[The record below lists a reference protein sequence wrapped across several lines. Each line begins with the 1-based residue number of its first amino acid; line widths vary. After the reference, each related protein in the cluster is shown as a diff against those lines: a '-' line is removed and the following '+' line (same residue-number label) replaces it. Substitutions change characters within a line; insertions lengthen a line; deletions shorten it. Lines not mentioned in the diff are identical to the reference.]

1 MGSFWCFIV
10 DEVCLFQ
17 SFPSSSPTEALA
29 EVEKKESSLTSLP
42 TEARFMKTKN
52 FTKAKVSLPLPYLVS
67 IQKDNWQL
75 FWERDL
81 KELFQEISPIRDYA
95 GKELELWFL
104 DYKLD
109 EPKYKTD
116 LEAKQNNDSFE
127 APLRARTK
135 LVNLKTKEIKEQE
148 IFLCDFPLMTERGT
162 FIVNGVERVT
172 VAQLIRS
179 PGAFFTSQ
187 RVGGRNN
194 FGAKIIP
201 NRGAWLEFETE
212 SSGAIGVKI
221 DRRRK
226 IMATTILRA
235 FGIDKDESIKETF
248 QDVDRGEIKHIEE
261 TLKRDTT
268 HNQAEAFVEI
278 YQRLRPGDLATPDT
292 ARELIE
298 NMFFNFER
306 YDLSKVGRWRMWQ
319 RLPKL
324 KSKTELPSP
333 REANKEKKR
342 TSSSSPSKGQKLDE
356 EIKVEDRVLRL
367 EDVVAVLKEIIRLNN
382 TPGAGPDQIDH
393 LGNRRVRT
401 LNELLQN
408 RLRVGLMRMERII
421 KDRMSTLDIYTLT
434 PIQMINPRPFMAVVK
449 EFFTSSQMSQF
460 MDNENPLAELEHKR
474 RLSSTGPG
482 GLTRERA
489 GFEVRDVQPSHYGR
503 ICPIQTPEGPNIGLV
518 GHMASFARIN
528 QYGFLETPYFK
539 VEKGKVTSQIHY
551 LNAYEE
557 EKYNIAS
564 GAVPINDDG
573 YIVSEKVEARIKGE
587 PGVVERD
594 KIDYIDVSSE
604 QSISIATS
612 CIPFLQN
619 NDANR
624 ALMGSNMQRQSV
636 PLFKPEPPLVATG
649 VEKKVAQD
657 SGQVIVAEED
667 GIVTEVDA
675 NHIIIKIQNP
685 KTELPFMEAKVK
697 KRTKSSSSSK
707 IQSKRYDLRTFNRT
721 NQYTCFHQKPIVK
734 KGKIVEKGD
743 ILTDGGAI
751 AQGSLALGQNIL
763 VAFMPWRGGNFE
775 DSIIIS
781 ERLVK
786 DDTYVSIHI
795 ERFACDVRETKLGP
809 EITTPD
815 IPNVSE
821 EKLKDLDGEGI
832 IRVGA
837 EVGPNDILVGKI
849 SPKGEADL
857 TAEER
862 LLRAIFGEKAR
873 EVKDTSL
880 SMEHGKRG
888 RIVGVKVFSRELGHK
903 LEPGVIK
910 KIEVEIAQLREIKA
924 GDKLAGRHGNKGVIS
939 KVLPVEE
946 MPFMADGTPVD
957 IILNPLSVASRMNL
971 GQILETHLGWAA
983 KVLGHQAIS
992 PALAGA
998 NETDI
1003 KKELKEAGLPEDG
1016 KIILYDGRTG
1026 LPFPKKITVGYIYM
1040 MKLIHMVEDKIHMR
1054 SIGPY
1059 SLITQQPLGG
1069 KAQFG
1074 GQRFGEMEVWALEGY
1089 GAGHILQEM
1098 LTIKSDDVTGRA
1110 ATYEAILK
1118 GEEIKTP
1125 NIPAS
1130 FNLLVAELKSLGLNV
1145 EVKEKRES

>member
-1 MGSFWCFIV
+1 MRI
-10 DEVCLFQ
+10 
-17 SFPSSSPTEALA
+17 
-29 EVEKKESSLTSLP
+29 
-42 TEARFMKTKN
+42 KN
-52 FTKAKVSLPLPYLVS
+52 FAKAKVKLPLPYLLAV
-67 IQKDNWQL
+67 QKDNWRL

-81 KELFQEISPIRDYA
+81 KELFQEVSPIRDYA

-116 LEAKQNNDSFE
+116 LDAKKNNDSYE
-127 APLRARTK
+127 ASLRVKTK
-135 LVNLKTKEIKEQE
+135 LINIKTKEIKEQE
-148 IFLCDFPLMTERGT
+148 VFLTDVPLMTERGT
-162 FIVNGVERVT
+162 FVVNGVERV
-172 VAQLIRS
+172 AISQLIRS

-187 RVGGRNN
+187 RAGGRNW
-194 FGAKIIP
+194 FGAKVIP
-201 NRGAWLEFETE
+201 NRGAWLELETD

-221 DRRRK
+221 DRKRK
-226 IMATTILRA
+226 VMATTLLRA
-235 FGIDKDESIKETF
+235 FGIADDKAIKETF
-248 QDVDRGEIKHIEE
+248 QDVEKGAEIKQIEE
-261 TLKRDTT
+261 TLKKDTSK
-268 HNQAEAFVEI
+268 NQAEALIEV
-278 YQRLRPGDLATPDT
+278 YQRLRPGDLATADT

-319 RLPKL
+319 RLPEL
-324 KSKTELPSP
+324 KPKVDELRSSP
-333 REANKEKKR
+333 RFADARVK
-342 TSSSSPSKGQKLDE
+342 E
-356 EIKVEDRVLRL
+356 EITPINRVLTR
-367 EDVVAVLKEIIRLNN
+367 EDIIAVIKEIIRLNN
-382 TPGAGPDQIDH
+382 TPDSQPDQIDH

-434 PIQMINPRPFMAVVK
+434 PAQLINPRPFMAVMK

-474 RLSSTGPG
+474 RLSATGPG

-518 GHMASFARIN
+518 GHMASFSKIN
-528 QYGFLETPYFK
+528 EFGFLETPYFK
-539 VEKGKVTSQIHY
+539 VEKGKITSETRY

-557 EKYNIAS
+557 EQYNIAA
-564 GAVPINDDG
+564 GAVAIDNNGKITSP
-573 YIVSEKVEARIKGE
+573 KVEARIKGE
-587 PGVVERD
+587 PGLIEKE
-594 KIDYIDVSSE
+594 KIDFIDVSSE

-619 NDANR
+619 DDANR

-636 PLFKPEPPLVATG
+636 PLINPEAPLVGTG
-649 VEKKVAQD
+649 VEERVARD
-657 SGQVIVAEED
+657 SGLEIISDVD
-667 GIVTEVDA
+667 GTVLEVDA
-675 NHIIIKIQNP
+675 NHIKIRAQKPKQEIKTYN
-685 KTELPFMEAKVK
+685 
-697 KRTKSSSSSK
+697 
-707 IQSKRYDLRTFNRT
+707 LRTFVRT
-721 NQYTCFHQKPIVK
+721 NQYTCFHQKPLVGKGQKVK
-734 KGKIVEKGD
+734 KGD
-743 ILTDGGAI
+743 ILSDGGAI
-751 AQGSLALGQNIL
+751 SQGSLALGTNIL

-775 DSIIIS
+775 DAIIIS
-781 ERLVK
+781 EKVAKEDVL
-786 DDTYVSIHI
+786 TSIHI
-795 ERFACDVRETKLGP
+795 ESFFCDVRETKLGP

-821 EKLKDLDGEGI
+821 EKLKDLDEEGI

-873 EVKDTSL
+873 EVKDSSL
-880 SMEHGKRG
+880 LMEHGKRG
-888 RIVGVKVFSRELGHK
+888 RVVEVKVFSRELGHR

-910 KIEVEIAQLREIKA
+910 KIEVEVAQIRKITA

-939 KVLPVEE
+939 KVLPEEE
-946 MPFMADGTPVD
+946 MPFMEDGTPVD
-957 IILNPLSVASRMNL
+957 LILNPISVTSRMNL

-983 KVLGHQAIS
+983 KVAGFRAAT

-998 NETDI
+998 NEKDI
-1003 KKELKEAGLPEDG
+1003 KRELKEAGLPEDG
-1016 KIILYDGRTG
+1016 KINLYDGRTG
-1026 LPFPKKITVGYIYM
+1026 LPFPEKITVGYTYM

-1089 GAGHILQEM
+1089 GAAHTLQEM
-1098 LTIKSDDVTGRA
+1098 LTIKSDDVPGRA

-1118 GEEIKTP
+1118 GEEIKNP
-1125 NIPAS
+1125 GVPAS
-1130 FNLLVAELKSLGLNV
+1130 FNLLVAELKSLGLSI
-1145 EVKEKRES
+1145 EVKEKEQ